1 MFACTLP
8 FARPWAAFRVPR
20 ASARVA
26 TAPTVVGDTR
36 TTPTI
41 SRWQTGSTPLAV
53 VLAAGSALLGL
64 LRPGHYTDPASSGDV
79 FDRCLASS
87 GDVFDRCPAS
97 SGNVFVRQ
105 GFSTSAAD
113 DDP

>member
-1 MFACTLP
+1 M
-8 FARPWAAFRVPR
+8 
-20 ASARVA
+20 
-26 TAPTVVGDTR
+26 
-36 TTPTI
+36 TPTS